1 MVEGLRTFL
10 AASEQKAKI
19 NTPQNS
25 FTEFIVQVPRVVR
38 LGVAGELV
46 PFYVRMQSLGFV
58 NIEKYHG
65 S

>member
-19 NTPQNS
+19 NTQQNC
-25 FTEFIVQVPRVVR
+25 FTEFIIQVPRVVR

-46 PFYVRMQSLGFV
+46 QRFLFML
-58 NIEKYHG
+58 ECKA
-65 S
+65 